1 MYIRN
6 MEVGSPVVV
15 PRVDRRDAL
24 LAHQD
29 DSKGDWGVAG
39 WSSAWR
45 DGSPRAAFLCKWIG
59 VYGQGLVV
67 RHDHSLITMLSL
79 SLLAAQ
85 HSQTP
90 VCGDAYISIKTAS
103 DQKWPPLKGIGAQKA
118 PFGP

>member
-1 MYIRN
+1 MKLDCQVWRAGSKKTLPTRDK
-6 MEVGSPVVV
+6 EVVSPVVV
-15 PRVDRRDAL
+15 PRDDRRDAL

-59 VYGQGLVV
+59 VYSQGLVA

-90 VCGDAYISIKTAS
+90 VCGGWTTHDPS
-103 DQKWPPLKGIGAQKA
+103 
-118 PFGP
+118 